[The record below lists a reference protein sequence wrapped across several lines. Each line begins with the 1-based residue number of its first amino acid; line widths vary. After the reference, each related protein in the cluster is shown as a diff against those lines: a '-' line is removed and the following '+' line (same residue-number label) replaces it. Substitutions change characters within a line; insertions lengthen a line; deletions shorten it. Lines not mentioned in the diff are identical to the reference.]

1 MKSVS
6 IRDIRFER
14 QGVPVVTLREDDA
27 PRRQFD
33 IFIGLPEAIAIKAS
47 LDGETTSRPLTHDL
61 FVIALERIGVSI
73 ERVVVVDVRE
83 GTYFAEVVLA
93 PGTGEPVVVSSRP
106 SDALAIALRAHCPI
120 YVSDELLD
128 QVGEVHVEATDGG
141 EAEILDEFKS
151 FIENISPEDFES

>member
-47 LDGETTSRPLTHDL
+47 LDGEATSRPLTHDL
-61 FVIALERIGVSI
+61 FVIALERLGVSI

-93 PGTGEPVVVSSRP
+93 PTTGEPVVVSSRP

-128 QVGEVHVEATDGG
+128 QVGEVYVEATDGG